1 MINSLDLGPTYAR
14 NTDMTV
20 QAAAITEIDEG
31 ASSNTTTSIVLG
43 VLFGSLVLFGAVIV
57 FYVKKNPYIVKVL
70 RTRLS
75 QLRGT
80 K

>member
-1 MINSLDLGPTYAR
+1 
-14 NTDMTV
+14 
-20 QAAAITEIDEG
+20 
-31 ASSNTTTSIVLG
+31 
-43 VLFGSLVLFGAVIV
+43 LVLFGAVIV

>member
-1 MINSLDLGPTYAR
+1 
-14 NTDMTV
+14 MTV

-31 ASSNTTTSIVLG
+31 ASSNTTTFYRAGCFCWLV
-43 VLFGSLVLFGAVIV
+43 VLFGAVIV